1 MLYHETLGDY
11 KMQLV
16 ITLRKEVED
25 RDAGKEIYEL
35 VKQRLEDRP
44 DVIVTGHVTNH
55 FVLEEPE
62 P

>member
-1 MLYHETLGDY
+1 
-11 KMQLV
+11 MQLV